1 MNAKLY
7 TTEADWVFFQRVSA
21 ESIYGMKIDKIS
33 LAVIKETVDNFLDAA
48 EKQKVDPEIEVKY
61 TTARVPEREGIEKV
75 EIEMT
80 SNTLMSR
87 EDIERVYSAPFG
99 SRTNSKTFVK
109 VPSRGLFGMANKL
122 IQALPYMLS
131 MELGLS
137 LPQTPIEIQA
147 SSEGSV
153 YIYNIGADASHSA
166 PFSAPCVAANTA
178 PLTSR
183 SFPLSVL

>member
-1 MNAKLY
+1 MKKSGRDAKLY

-33 LAVIKETVDNFLDAA
+33 LAVIKEMMDNFLDAA

-61 TTARVPEREGIEKV
+61 TTARVPERKGIDKV

-99 SRTNSKTFVK
+99 SRKSSKTLVK
-109 VPSRGLFGMANKL
+109 VLSRGLFGTAN
-122 IQALPYMLS
+122 
-131 MELGLS
+131 
-137 LPQTPIEIQA
+137 
-147 SSEGSV
+147 
-153 YIYNIGADASHSA
+153 
-166 PFSAPCVAANTA
+166 
-178 PLTSR
+178 
-183 SFPLSVL
+183 